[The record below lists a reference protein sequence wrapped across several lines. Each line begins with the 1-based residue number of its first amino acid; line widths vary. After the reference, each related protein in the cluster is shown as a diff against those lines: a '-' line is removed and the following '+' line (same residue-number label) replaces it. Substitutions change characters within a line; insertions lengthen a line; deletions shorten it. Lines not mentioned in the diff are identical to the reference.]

1 MTPAKILDP
10 RRFVWIPPEAT
21 NVMKTFERFGFERPS
36 KSAWFHEKWSY
47 YRKSYEYPS
56 KS

>member
-10 RRFVWIPPEAT
+10 SRFVWIPPEAT
-21 NVMKTFERFGFERPS
+21 NVMKTFERFGYVRPS
-36 KSAWFHEKWSY
+36 KNPWFLEKWSY